1 MQALSPDRT
10 MQLDALRA
18 KYGSVWRAT
27 KQAWSY
33 TNAECLAPDLKFH
46 QVVQI
51 KCAVDQPDP
60 VRMARAKTCKYCSI

>member
-10 MQLDALRA
+10 TPHLMR
-18 KYGSVWRAT
+18 YGPSMDRSGVLQKR
-27 KQAWSY
+27 AWSY
-33 TNAECLAPDLKFH
+33 TNAECLAPDLRFH

-60 VRMARAKTCKYCSI
+60 VRMARAEDL